1 MKLSIELTLTPL
13 KNDFIP
19 SIKLFIKQLR
29 GLGFD
34 IIENPLST
42 QIYGDF
48 DLIMNKLVPLVKKT
62 FAKEE
67 SIMLHLKMVK
77 GDRSQYKPDF

>member
-48 DLIMNKLVPLVKKT
+48 DLIMNKLVPLIKKT
-62 FAKEE
+62 FNEGE